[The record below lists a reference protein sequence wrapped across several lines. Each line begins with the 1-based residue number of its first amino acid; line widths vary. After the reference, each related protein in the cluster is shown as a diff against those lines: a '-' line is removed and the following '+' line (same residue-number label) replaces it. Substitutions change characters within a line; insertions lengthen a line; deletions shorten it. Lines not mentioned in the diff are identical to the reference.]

1 MACSFCHIGPSPTN
15 PPADPEHPLWSN
27 LNSTVGAQYL
37 WFDRVLAWNA
47 DLSNHLYQLLHAYQP
62 GTLDTSLVSSDGIF
76 DPRAMNAIYNVGP
89 RLMHALPVGRELLTG
104 GQLDNKQFNDFLSSG
119 PLTELYQKPYV
130 YTPRVL
136 KDGADSVGALGALNR
151 VYLNIGVFSEEW
163 LLHFNPL
170 IGGKRMTP
178 IRIADAQRNSVY
190 WQATEQ
196 QTLYMA
202 EFLLKAAQ
210 PDRLA
215 DLPPAQRIR
224 YLTADTA
231 TLDRGKTVFAE
242 RCARCHSSKLPQ
254 PLVGFAG
261 PGTDDCNGPRYLICW
276 NRYWAWTKTDEFR
289 RKVLAIVQAPDFLA
303 DNFLSSEFRVPVTLL
318 QTNAC
323 SPLARN
329 ALANNIWDNF
339 SSQSYK
345 DLPSV
350 GDITVQDP
358 VTGEDRKFAM
368 PAGGRGYTRPPS
380 LISLWST
387 APFLLNNTVGPF
399 EQDPSIAARMRVF
412 EASIEQMLWP
422 EKRQRDA
429 VLGDKGV
436 GLIPRTTQ
444 TSWLE
449 VPAGFLPGVVTSLHG
464 PLNWLLPGAVNDRG
478 DVQVG
483 PIPKGTPAALFGNFD
498 PLPED
503 PGLLAGISRG
513 WQLLGLAMEL
523 RHDLVAMPA
532 NVDDATA
539 ARALTPLERKLYD
552 LSTCPD
558 YVVNRGHYFGTDR
571 FAEEP
576 GLNDADKRALIQFL
590 KTF

>member
-1 MACSFCHIGPSPTN
+1 
-15 PPADPEHPLWSN
+15 
-27 LNSTVGAQYL
+27 
-37 WFDRVLAWNA
+37 
-47 DLSNHLYQLLHAYQP
+47 
-62 GTLDTSLVSSDGIF
+62 
-76 DPRAMNAIYNVGP
+76 MNAIYNVGP

-289 RKVLAIVQAPDFLA
+289 RKMLDHASAR
-303 DNFLSSEFRVPVTLL
+303 LSHR
-318 QTNAC
+318 Q
-323 SPLARN
+323 
-329 ALANNIWDNF
+329 F
-339 SSQSYK
+339 S
-345 DLPSV
+345 LERIPCA
-350 GDITVQDP
+350 GD
-358 VTGEDRKFAM
+358 
-368 PAGGRGYTRPPS
+368 
-380 LISLWST
+380 ST
-387 APFLLNNTVGPF
+387 A
-399 EQDPSIAARMRVF
+399 D
-412 EASIEQMLWP
+412 
-422 EKRQRDA
+422 QR
-429 VLGDKGV
+429 LQ
-436 GLIPRTTQ
+436 P
-444 TSWLE
+444 
-449 VPAGFLPGVVTSLHG
+449 
-464 PLNWLLPGAVNDRG
+464 
-478 DVQVG
+478 
-483 PIPKGTPAALFGNFD
+483 
-498 PLPED
+498 
-503 PGLLAGISRG
+503 
-513 WQLLGLAMEL
+513 
-523 RHDLVAMPA
+523 
-532 NVDDATA
+532 
-539 ARALTPLERKLYD
+539 ARAQCL
-552 LSTCPD
+552 
-558 YVVNRGHYFGTDR
+558 G
-571 FAEEP
+571 
-576 GLNDADKRALIQFL
+576 Q
-590 KTF
+590 